1 MCIFSLNIAHTM
13 AFNTTAFWFDDLLLL
28 INFGIYDGMPDRY
41 IHLMDTFRKWNEPLS
56 ILKISLQHTNASSL
70 TNKMMAGKKIGV
82 KYSNGRRGRG
92 GGVSEQSTIPTNNNN
107 KWIYEDTFFTL
118 SLKWWPSISIS
129 RGDYEWTH
137 ILLVLQ
143 RRSRK
148 PTRTKSEEKEC
159 MFYVS
164 DVSSPHMCT
173 NSERKT
179 AFRFTLDMRVWHSRR
194 YFNKTHSHWWLLW
207 LNILTLLLWSS
218 QYNGL

>member
-41 IHLMDTFRKWNEPLS
+41 IHLMDTIRKWNEPLS

-92 GGVSEQSTIPTNNNN
+92 WGVSEQSTIPTNNNN

-118 SLKWWPSISIS
+118 SLKWWPSIYLKG
-129 RGDYEWTH
+129 RLRMNTH
-137 ILLVLQ
+137 SFGFAKKKKQKTDSNEKWRKRMHVLCVWCLFT
-143 RRSRK
+143 SHVHK
-148 PTRTKSEEKEC
+148 FRTKNRISI
-159 MFYVS
+159 
-164 DVSSPHMCT
+164 HT
-173 NSERKT
+173 
-179 AFRFTLDMRVWHSRR
+179 WHESVAQP
-194 YFNKTHSHWWLLW
+194 TVL
-207 LNILTLLLWSS
+207 
-218 QYNGL
+218 